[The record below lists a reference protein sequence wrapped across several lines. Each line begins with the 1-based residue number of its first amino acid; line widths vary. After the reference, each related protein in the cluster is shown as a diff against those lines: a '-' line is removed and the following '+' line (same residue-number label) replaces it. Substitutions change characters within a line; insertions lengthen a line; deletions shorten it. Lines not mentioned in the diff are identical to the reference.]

1 MNRSPLIV
9 ISWWSNCLALACL
22 HALAAHTRQRPLY
35 LVQVGKSAGQRAR
48 LRPFLPPGVQELA
61 YPDTAPAEH
70 SRVIAY
76 VVAALPDAAGLWF
89 IDHDVFWQ
97 EDGEEWLETADAR
110 LHAASSCLCLPATNS
125 PAITQPAFWVSPAR
139 WPVGLSFDPIPFQ
152 ARPEARRP
160 DLHRFDGAMQM
171 PVKDTLVHARDV
183 LAAQGRPATY
193 DPAGFPCHTHLGGL
207 YLLAGPLLPDAWRDW
222 MGATVMRFNDFFAA
236 CPPAWR
242 AIEEPVLL
250 RRLQAFTEALY
261 V

>member
-1 MNRSPLIV
+1 MNGRSPLVV
-9 ISWWSNCLALACL
+9 ISWWSNCLGLTCL

-35 LVQVGKSAGQRAR
+35 LVQVGKSAAQRAR

-76 VVAALPDAAGLWF
+76 VVAALPTAGLWF

-97 EDGEEWLETADAR
+97 EDGEGWLETADAR
-110 LHAASSCLCLPATNS
+110 LHAAPYCLCLPATDS

-139 WPVGLSFDPIPFQ
+139 WPAGLSFDAIPFQ

-160 DLHRFDGAMQM
+160 DLYRFDGAMQM
-171 PVKDTLVHARDV
+171 PVQDTLAHARGR
-183 LAAQGRPATY
+183 LSAQGQVVTY
-193 DPAGFPCHTHLGGL
+193 NLADFPRHTHLGGL

-222 MGATVMRFNDFFAA
+222 MQATVDRLNRFFTD

-242 AIEEPVLL
+242 AIEEPVL
-250 RRLQAFTEALY
+250 RQRLQTFTEALH